1 MPLQEKRTHLPPNV
15 IRRAAYDR
23 LVPQGSD
30 SGFMHWMQIKKRE
43 FEAKFPQHRKRSDES
58 RMAFDRWLEGLR

>member
-1 MPLQEKRTHLPPNV
+1 MPLQEKRTHLPPYV

-43 FEAKFPQHRKRSDES
+43 FEAKFPQHKKRSDES
-58 RMAFDRWLEGLR
+58 RMAFDRWLEGLK

>member
-1 MPLQEKRTHLPPNV
+1 MPLQEKRTHLPPHV

-23 LVPQGSD
+23 PVPHGSD
-30 SGFMHWMQIKKRE
+30 SGFLSWMQIKTRE

-58 RMAFDRWLEGLR
+58 RMAFDRWLEGL

>member
-1 MPLQEKRTHLPPNV
+1 MPLQEKRTHLPPHV

-30 SGFMHWMQIKKRE
+30 SGFLSWMQIKKRE

-58 RMAFDRWLEGLR
+58 RMAFDRWLEGL